1 MKAPQ
6 VRNVLASIPIG
17 ETKRV
22 GLGPGDT
29 PRTLR
34 NYFLVIAKL
43 EGYVITT
50 QQHSDHIKVRVT
62 DFIEPDKKKK
72 PRPGNNEGTLYS
84 RPKNPNDFNWPCLE
98 LSKLATYPAE
108 LLLRIDMTP
117 KPIAGHTLKPVG
129 FNRGNT
135 NGFKRK
141 HAEENYDYE

>member
-6 VRNVLASIPIG
+6 VRNILESIPIG

-50 QQHSDHIKVRVT
+50 QQHSDHIKVLVT

-72 PRPGNNEGTLYS
+72 SRQGTNQGTQYG
-84 RPKNPNDFNWPCLE
+84 RPKNTNDFNWPCLE
-98 LSKLATYPAE
+98 LSKLASYPSE

-117 KPIAGHTLKPVG
+117 QPIAGHTVKPVG

-141 HAEENYDYE
+141 HHEEDYD